1 MSKVWLTALAALLCA
16 APAFAMTTDPASI
29 VALVKSAKA
38 LTIDP
43 SVPAIGGWSR
53 KTHPYVRVGNGPN
66 AVGGAVDPDFA
77 SIGRLADGTQVMA
90 VPLESGG
97 SGGIFTQILFAQ
109 TDPSSRPF
117 YLGSISSGGHLAV
130 NVTYH
135 GIVAISPDYGAND
148 PNCCPSKY
156 ERRVY
161 DVSGRTL
168 KLVARSQS
176 AKP

>member
-1 MSKVWLTALAALLCA
+1 M
-16 APAFAMTTDPASI
+16 
-29 VALVKSAKA
+29 
-38 LTIDP
+38 
-43 SVPAIGGWSR
+43 
-53 KTHPYVRVGNGPN
+53 
-66 AVGGAVDPDFA
+66 
-77 SIGRLADGTQVMA
+77 
-90 VPLESGG
+90 
-97 SGGIFTQILFAQ
+97 
-109 TDPSSRPF
+109 
-117 YLGSISSGGHLAV
+117 

-135 GIVAISPDYGAND
+135 GIVAISPDYGPND